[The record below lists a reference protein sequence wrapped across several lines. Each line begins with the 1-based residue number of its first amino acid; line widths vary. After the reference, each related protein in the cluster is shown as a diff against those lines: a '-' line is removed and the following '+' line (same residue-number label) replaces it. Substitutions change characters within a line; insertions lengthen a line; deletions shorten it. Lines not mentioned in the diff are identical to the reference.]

1 MPSVLFLSEL
11 THDQLIHVKGEL
23 QRKHTN
29 ARADAQLNV
38 DPVKKMKF
46 LRLVAALDTQLMR
59 IYNEFERRAA
69 ARTTTQSLYSW

>member
-1 MPSVLFLSEL
+1 MPPVLFLSEL
-11 THDQLIHVKGEL
+11 THDQLIQVKGEL

-38 DPVKKMKF
+38 DPAKKLKLM
-46 LRLVAALDTQLMR
+46 RLVDTLDTQLMR

-69 ARTTTQSLYSW
+69 ARATTQSLYSW